1 MAFNNSS
8 QTRQSTQLSATN
20 EDETN
25 LQQQQQ
31 QKKNNLIILVE
42 KDSNDKLDELF
53 DKTLSNKLPLQVP
66 YHMRNLPASFF
77 KPPSSGSKSPSV
89 SHSRENSADSAFGS
103 GTTIGA
109 GVQSTATPVVA
120 PSAIP
125 SGLTIH
131 HSRAH
136 SSPASLGKLPLNI
149 NLNLSALNL
158 GSVTPTNSSPSPNH
172 SSSNISS
179 ISSNNSSKQ
188 QQSGISV
195 NIASNST
202 NSTNNTN
209 NNLLNNNGTGSNQS
223 TNNNLPHNILD
234 KTLQHIHSRGRS
246 YDIPSLQHQIH
257 FGELPTGWEQ
267 AKTHEGKIYYINH
280 NTRTT
285 QWEDPRI
292 QAATTALSNGNL
304 FSSSE
309 HSSVETLFSSPTHL
323 SSLGST
329 QNVTDTQSQTQTAAI
344 TAPSVPLGNNTT
356 NLGPLEWPWEEG
368 VTENGE
374 RYYINHITRTTTWR
388 DPRLSNQDWAD
399 QEQSVRIFNL
409 HLERERL
416 KRRQQEIAKLNIG
429 EDPFLSGMTDHARQE
444 SSDSGLSVSLS
455 HTPDF
460 LSTIDDSMDGL
471 SSTVNDSMD
480 TITFNEAMETP
491 DEFMLND
498 PLLLDKIDELI

>member
-1 MAFNNSS
+1 MAFNNTNSS
-8 QTRQSTQLSATN
+8 QSQQTNQLHGAN
-20 EDETN
+20 EDDAN
-25 LQQQQQ
+25 VQ
-31 QKKNNLIILVE
+31 QKKNNLIILVD

-66 YHMRNLPASFF
+66 YHMRKLPASFF

-103 GTTIGA
+103 GTTIGT
-109 GVQSTATPVVA
+109 GVGHNVVTPAIV

-125 SGLTIH
+125 NGLAIH

-172 SSSNISS
+172 SNSNISNS
-179 ISSNNSSKQ
+179 SSNNSNKQ
-188 QQSGISV
+188 PTGT
-195 NIASNST
+195 ASNAS
-202 NSTNNTN
+202 NTN
-209 NNLLNNNGTGSNQS
+209 ASNNNANGSNPLSSSGTGNNQT

-246 YDIPSLQHQIH
+246 YDIPSLQHQIQ
-257 FGELPTGWEQ
+257 FGELPSGWEQ
-267 AKTHEGKIYYINH
+267 AKTHDGKIYYINH

-292 QAATTALSNGNL
+292 QAAAAALSHGNL

-309 HSSVETLFSSPTHL
+309 HSSVETLFSSPTQL
-323 SSLGST
+323 SSLGSP
-329 QNVTDTQSQTQTAAI
+329 QNA
-344 TAPSVPLGNNTT
+344 
-356 NLGPLEWPWEEG
+356 
-368 VTENGE
+368 
-374 RYYINHITRTTTWR
+374 
-388 DPRLSNQDWAD
+388 NQDWAA
-399 QEQSVRIFNL
+399 QEQSLRIFNL
-409 HLERERL
+409 QLERERL

-429 EDPFLSGMTDHARQE
+429 EDPFLPGMTDHTRQE
-444 SSDSGLSVSLS
+444 SGDSGLSVSLS

-460 LSTIDDSMDGL
+460 LSSIDDSMDGL
-471 SSTVNDSMD
+471 SSTVADSMD
-480 TITFNEAMETP
+480 TITFNEAMDTP
-491 DEFMLND
+491 DEFMNTFSFS
-498 PLLLDKIDELI
+498 